1 MAQERPAQ
9 AQMFAALEE
18 AESESDDEMD
28 VDANLCCPDALSA
41 VLSCLCFPAWL
52 RSLRVFDQNERA
64 AVLVWGK
71 YVGSINEPGIH
82 IVNPCGV
89 VTRKIS
95 IARQTLDI
103 REVGVTDKDGN
114 PIYISGNV
122 AYKILSAKKATVDTA
137 SPDKYTNEMAPM
149 ALRTVASKSHYNDLR
164 GESTSQM
171 LAEELQ
177 KLVASAGVQIQR
189 FQLTDLK
196 YDKQIASAMLA
207 RQQATAQ
214 VDAKRTL
221 VHGAAETASS
231 TVMRLKQ
238 LGHTFSSENEQRL
251 IHDLLL
257 KNLDPD
263 FKSRSTMYTQQP

>member
-1 MAQERPAQ
+1 MAVSLMDTDLEGQE
-9 AQMFAALEE
+9 EI
-18 AESESDDEMD
+18 D
-28 VDANLCCPDALSA
+28 VDANLCCPHPLSA
-41 VLSCLCFPAWL
+41 VLSCVCCPVWCC
-52 RSLRVFDQNERA
+52 STQMFDQNERA

-71 YVGSINEPGIH
+71 YVGSINQPGIH

-89 VTRKIS
+89 STRKITT
-95 IARQTLDI
+95 ARKTLDI
-103 REVGVTDKDGN
+103 REVNVTDKEGN
-114 PIYISGNV
+114 PVYISGNV
-122 AYKILSAKKATVDTA
+122 AYKIVSAKKATVDTA
-137 SPDKYTNEMAPM
+137 QPEKYASEMAPM
-149 ALRTVASKSHYNDLR
+149 ALRTVAARCHYNDLR

-177 KLVASAGVQIQR
+177 KLVTSAGVQVLR

-207 RQQATAQ
+207 RQQAVAQ

-238 LGHTFSSENEQRL
+238 LGHSFNGENEQRL

-263 FKSRSTMYTQQP
+263 YKSQAVVYAQQR